1 MARHNPLITHDV
13 KMNCCFVHAYPCSD
27 KYGLVYVVTKL
38 GLLFVYDL
46 ETATAVR
53 CWHVLASNGSRLVAC
68 TLCMAACPWLRFA
81 LLCHCAGSFAYLCSW
96 PPCPAAQ
103 VYRTRISADPIFL
116 AAPAPGLGGFSAV
129 NRRAA
134 SLNWQSVLLQ

>member
-1 MARHNPLITHDV
+1 M
-13 KMNCCFVHAYPCSD
+13 HAYPCSD

-53 CWHVLASNGSRLVAC
+53 CWHVLGQHLEGGWFVC

-81 LLCHCAGSFAYLCSW
+81 LLCRCAGSFAYLCSW
-96 PPCPAAQ
+96 PPCSAAQ

-134 SLNWQSVLLQ
+134 RLQLAISAAAVKAACVQQGAHLERSR